1 MGVLVFENL
10 LRLLVLVLVV
20 LSPVVITVCVL
31 SDLLLG
37 RSSSFVLFVL
47 SNQVN
52 PKEHLGLI

>member
-10 LRLLVLVLVV
+10 LQLLVLVLVV
-20 LSPVVITVCVL
+20 LPPVVITVCVL

-47 SNQVN
+47 SDQVN